1 MPEDPDIL
9 PEDATEAFV
18 RLLTRHERDLYR
30 YIVSLMP
37 MGGEPD
43 DVMQETATLLWKKFA
58 DYDRERPFLPW
69 AMRFAYFEVLKQRKR
84 LGKSRLIFSDEL
96 LATIASDYAGEEPVL
111 RSRRGAL
118 DACLAKLSDRDRD
131 LLRRRYASRETIS
144 DLAAEAGRSVHKLYY
159 ALERIR
165 ENLMLCVDRTLRK
178 EGWDV
183 R

>member
-1 MPEDPDIL
+1 MTEDSPSS
-9 PEDATEAFV
+9 PADATEAFV

-37 MGGEPD
+37 VGGEPD
-43 DVMQETATLLWKKFA
+43 DVMQETATLLWKKFS

-84 LGKSRLIFSDEL
+84 LGKSRLIFSEEL
-96 LATIASDYAGEEPVL
+96 LATIASDYASEEPAL
-111 RSRRGAL
+111 RSRRRAL
-118 DACLAKLSDRDRD
+118 ESCLAKLPAGDRD
-131 LLRRRYASRETIS
+131 LLRRRYASRSTMAE
-144 DLAAEAGRSVHKLYY
+144 LAAEVGRSVHKLYY

-165 ENLMLCVDRTLRK
+165 ENLMLCVDRAMRK